1 MQNLYGPGMI
11 GVYTSL
17 RLVFERETCV
27 GFLPEID
34 GSSTESLSVLKRNFG
49 LVPKIYR
56 AQLLRPDL
64 VDAEIELLD
73 RLLFGKGALT
83 RVQKEF
89 ILLAVS
95 AENNNSYFPALHC
108 QTLQF
113 LGVKPEQSQQV
124 AIDHREASLS
134 NAEINLLDFARKL
147 ASNSQSFTDLDVES
161 LRKSDFTD
169 EQILEAVLMVGLTQL
184 LNCVQM
190 GLGTEPDFKP
200 RVTFPLKEVNPAVD
214 SERQIA
220 EPEFAGDVV
229 SDDPDFEIVARVK
242 NGETDAFEELVRR
255 HGRRVYRS
263 LVSILG
269 NAEEAED
276 ALQDAFLK
284 AFQALPNF
292 EARSRFSTWLV
303 RIAINTGLQRL
314 RSRKDFDS
322 LDEESEEFRPRNIQ
336 AWTDSP
342 EDCYSREEIR
352 KLVEK
357 EVMKLP
363 LKYRVALMLRDLEEL
378 STEEAAAA
386 LGLSVPGLKARVL
399 RGRLMLRESM
409 VPYFSKAGVSKP

>member
-1 MQNLYGPGMI
+1 MGYLH
-11 GVYTSL
+11 
-17 RLVFERETCV
+17 
-27 GFLPEID
+27 EID
-34 GSSTESLSVLKRNFG
+34 EAPDAESLKTLKRNFG

-56 AQLLRPDL
+56 AQLLRPDI
-64 VDAEIELLD
+64 VDGEVQLLD
-73 RLLFGKGALT
+73 RLLLGKGALS

-95 AENNNSYFPALHC
+95 AENNNTYFPALHC

-124 AIDHREASLS
+124 TVDHRAATLS
-134 NAEINLLDFARKL
+134 DQEVALLDFARKL
-147 ASNSQSFTDLDVES
+147 ASQPHSFSEFDVES
-161 LRKSDFTD
+161 LRKSNFND

-200 RVTFPLKEVNPAVD
+200 RVTFPLKDLNPAA
-214 SERQIA
+214 STERQIV
-220 EPEFAGDVV
+220 EPVSAGEVV

-242 NGETDAFEELVRR
+242 NGETDAFEELVRK

-263 LVSILG
+263 LIGILG
-269 NAEEAED
+269 SAEEAED

-284 AFQALPNF
+284 AFQHLPNF

-322 LDEESEEFRPRNIQ
+322 LDEESEDFRPRNIQ

-342 EDCYSREEIR
+342 EEYYSREELR
-352 KLVEK
+352 RRVEK

-363 LKYRVALMLRDLEEL
+363 PKYRLALLLRDLEEL
-378 STEEAAAA
+378 STEDAAAA

-399 RGRLMLRESM
+399 RGRLMLREAM
-409 VPYFSKAGVSKP
+409 VPYFSKAGASK

>member
-1 MQNLYGPGMI
+1 M
-11 GVYTSL
+11 
-17 RLVFERETCV
+17 
-27 GFLPEID
+27 GFLPEMD
-34 GSSTESLSVLKRNFG
+34 EVLNTESLSALKRNFG
-49 LVPKIYR
+49 LAPKFYL

-64 VDAEIELLD
+64 VDAQVRLLD
-73 RLLFGKGALT
+73 RLLFTNGALS
-83 RVQKEF
+83 RLQKEF

-124 AIDHREASLS
+124 AIDHREA
-134 NAEINLLDFARKL
+134 NLPASDVTLLNFTRKL
-147 ASNSQSFTDLDVES
+147 ASEPHSFTELDVES
-161 LRKSDFTD
+161 LRKSSFTE
-169 EQILEAVLMVGLTQL
+169 EQILEAVLMVGFTQL
-184 LNCVQM
+184 LNCIQT

-200 RVTFPLKEVNPAVD
+200 RVTFPLKEVNPTVD
-214 SERQIA
+214 VERQIL
-220 EPEFAGDVV
+220 EPEIAGDFV
-229 SDDPDFEIVARVK
+229 SDDPDFEIVARVR
-242 NGETDAFEELVRR
+242 NGETDAFEELVRK

-263 LVSILG
+263 LLGILG

-276 ALQDAFLK
+276 ALQDSFLK
-284 AFQALPNF
+284 AFQHLPNF

-314 RSRKDFDS
+314 RSRKQVDS
-322 LDEESEEFRPRNIQ
+322 LDEENEEFRPRNIQ
-336 AWTDSP
+336 AWTDTP
-342 EDCYSREEIR
+342 EEFYSREELR
-352 KLVEK
+352 RLVEK

-409 VPYFSKAGVSKP
+409 VPYFSKAGASKS